1 MAIRTLRPIR
11 AAGFPAQALYSK
23 HMSASL
29 HETIILNS
37 RTHPLRPKLIES
49 LATAPRDVLHWNFVT
64 DASVKALPKSTQRTK
79 LKAKWEI
86 AFRQALLL
94 NGYGIDGIN
103 LTSTAARQGLVG
115 RLEVVITQGRGM
127 DTAHEE
133 LVAQC
138 SKLIT
143 ALEGA
148 SAQER
153 SKSIG
158 NVVRRVGAST

>member
-1 MAIRTLRPIR
+1 MR

-23 HMSASL
+23 HMAASL
-29 HETIILNS
+29 HETLILNS
-37 RTHPLRPKLIES
+37 RTHPLRPKLLEK
-49 LATAPRDVLHWNFVT
+49 LAIAPKDVLHWDFVT
-64 DASVKALPKSTQRTK
+64 DASIKALPKSTQRTK
-79 LKAKWEI
+79 LKGKWET

-94 NGYGIDGIN
+94 NGYGTDGIN
-103 LTSTAARQGLVG
+103 LMSTTSRQGLVG

-148 SAQER
+148 SAQDR
-153 SKSIG
+153 SKSTG
-158 NVVRRVGAST
+158 NVVRRAGAST